1 MYLSGPMQRF
11 VLHWGEMGATWGVN
25 RSIAQVH
32 ALLYL
37 AEDPM
42 HAEEITETLNIARS
56 NVSNSLKE
64 LQTLDLIKR
73 EQLLG
78 DRRDHYTASHKPW
91 DMLMA
96 IADARKA
103 REIDPTMEMLR
114 ECTVHAKND
123 PDTPA
128 YAAQQMLEMDSFVS
142 NVSEWY
148 SQIRQIPQ
156 ESLLKLMSL
165 GSRITRFLG
174 RRN

>member
-1 MYLSGPMQRF
+1 MHLSGPMLRF
-11 VLHWGEMGATWGVN
+11 VLHWGEMGARWGVN

-37 AEDPM
+37 ADEPI

-114 ECTVHAKND
+114 ECAAHAKDD

-128 YAAQQMLEMDSFVS
+128 YAAQQLADMDSFVS
-142 NVSEWY
+142 NLSDWY
-148 SQIRQIPQ
+148 SQIRKIPQ
-156 ESLLKLMSL
+156 GTLLKLMSL
-165 GSRITRFLG
+165 GSRITRLVG
-174 RRN
+174 G